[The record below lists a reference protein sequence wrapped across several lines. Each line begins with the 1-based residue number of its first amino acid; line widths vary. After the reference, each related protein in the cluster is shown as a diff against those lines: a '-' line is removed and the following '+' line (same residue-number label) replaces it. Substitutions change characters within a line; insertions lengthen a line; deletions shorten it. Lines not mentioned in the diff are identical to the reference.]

1 MAQTFTPTAVTSGE
15 GAQLNYPLQLDRGLP
30 GQIADL
36 SLSRVITGANETGAV
51 LAFGVPVNANS
62 AGVLAN
68 SCKLATAAGAILGIS
83 VRSAVHEKV
92 GIPAPGAAPSYT
104 EGVPDLKA
112 VNILTAGTIYLEV
125 MEAVAP
131 GDTLRFHKS
140 GTHAGKWG
148 KTASNG
154 NTLALAA
161 GGWVIRKAG
170 AAGQVLALEI
180 NSPAE
185 LTFTADTAQG

>member
-15 GAQLNYPLQLDRGLP
+15 GAQYNYPLQLDRGLP

-36 SLSRVITGANETGAV
+36 ATLRVITGANETGSL
-51 LAFGVPVNANS
+51 LAYGVPVVANS
-62 AGVLAN
+62 GGVLAN
-68 SCKLATAAGAILGIS
+68 SCQLATAAGAILGITA
-83 VRSAVHEKV
+83 RSSTQEKQN
-92 GIPAPGAAPSYT
+92 IPAIGSAASYS
-104 EGVPDLKA
+104 EGIPDLKA
-112 VNILTAGTIYLEV
+112 VNILTQGTIYLEV

-148 KTASNG
+148 TTASNG

-170 AAGQVLALEI
+170 AAGLVLALEI
-180 NSPAE
+180 NTPAA
-185 LTFTADTAQG
+185 LTFTADTGL

>member
-1 MAQTFTPTAVTSGE
+1 MAQTFTPTPVTSGE
-15 GAQLNYPLQLDRGLP
+15 GAQLDYNLQLDRGLP

-36 SLSRVITGANETGAV
+36 AMSRVITGANETGSMI
-51 LAFGVPVNANS
+51 AFGVPVNANS

-68 SCKLATAAGAILGIS
+68 SCKLATVAGAILGIT

-92 GIPAPGAAPSYT
+92 GIPAPGVAPSYT

-112 VNILTAGTIYLEV
+112 VNILTAGSIYLQV

-148 KTASNG
+148 KTASAG

-161 GGWVIRKAG
+161 GGWVIRKSGSAN
-170 AAGQVLALEI
+170 QVLALEI
-180 NSPAE
+180 NTPAQ
-185 LTFTADTAQG
+185 LSFTADT

>member
-1 MAQTFTPTAVTSGE
+1 MAQTFTATPVTSGE
-15 GAQLNYPLQLDRGLP
+15 GAQLDYNLQLDRGLP

-36 SLSRVITGANETGAV
+36 SLSRTITGANETGSMI
-51 LAFGVPVNANS
+51 AFGVPVNANS

-68 SCKLATAAGAILGIS
+68 SCKLATTAGAILGIT
-83 VRSAVHEKV
+83 VRTAVHEKV
-92 GIPAPGAAPSYT
+92 GIPAPGVAPSYT

-112 VNILTAGTIYLEV
+112 VNILAQGTIYLQV

-148 KTASNG
+148 KTASAG

-161 GGWVIRKAG
+161 GNWVIRKSGSAN
-170 AAGQVLALEI
+170 QVLALEI
-180 NSPAE
+180 NAPAQ
-185 LTFTADTAQG
+185 LSFTADN

>member
-15 GAQLNYPLQLDRGLP
+15 GAQYNYPLQLDRGLP

-36 SLSRVITGANETGAV
+36 ATLRVITGANETGNL
-51 LAFGVPVNANS
+51 LAYGVPVVANS
-62 AGVLAN
+62 GGVLAN
-68 SCKLATAAGAILGIS
+68 SCQLATGAGAILGITA
-83 VRSAVHEKV
+83 RSSTQEKQNIPAIGSAPNYSE
-92 GIPAPGAAPSYT
+92 GIPN
-104 EGVPDLKA
+104 LKA
-112 VNILTAGTIYLEV
+112 VNILTQGTIYLDV
-125 MEAVAP
+125 MEAVGP

-170 AAGQVLALEI
+170 AAGLVLALEI
-180 NSPAE
+180 NTPAQ
-185 LTFTADTAQG
+185 LTFTADTAPG

>member
-1 MAQTFTPTAVTSGE
+1 MAQTFTATPITSGE
-15 GAQLNYPLQLDRGLP
+15 GAQLDYNLQLDRGLP

-36 SLSRVITGANETGAV
+36 SLSRTITGANETGSM
-51 LAFGVPVNANS
+51 LAFGVPVVANS

-68 SCKLATAAGAILGIS
+68 SCKLATTAGAILGIT
-83 VRSAVHEKV
+83 VRTSVHEKV
-92 GIPAPGAAPSYT
+92 GIPAPGVAPSYT

-112 VNILTAGTIYLEV
+112 VNILTQGTIYLQV

-148 KTASNG
+148 KTASAG

-161 GGWVIRKAG
+161 GNWVIRKSGSAN
-170 AAGQVLALEI
+170 QVLSLEV
-180 NSPAE
+180 NSPAQ
-185 LTFTADTAQG
+185 LSFTADT

>member
-15 GAQLNYPLQLDRGLP
+15 GVQYNYPLQLDRGLP
-30 GQIADL
+30 GQVADL
-36 SLSRVITGANETGAV
+36 ASARVITGANETGSL
-51 LAFGVPVNANS
+51 LAYGVPVAANS
-62 AGVLAN
+62 GGVLAN
-68 SCKLATAAGAILGIS
+68 SCQLATGAGAILGITL
-83 VRSAVHEKV
+83 RSATQEKQNIPAIGSAPNYSE
-92 GIPAPGAAPSYT
+92 GIPN
-104 EGVPDLKA
+104 LKA
-112 VNILTAGTIYLEV
+112 VNILTQGTIYLEV
-125 MEAVAP
+125 MEAVGP

-140 GTHAGKWG
+140 GTYAGKWG

-170 AAGQVLALEI
+170 SAGQVLALEI
-180 NSPAE
+180 NTPAQ